1 MSLLSSIRAHLTKRK
16 AKRTDAAT
24 MRTLQETALL
34 FETLNKFKS
43 AGLLY
48 YDFRHNIV
56 TIAQALAEH
65 FIYDDEDWQRFLRQ
79 CHLWAAY
86 QYSINEYT
94 KMYNKVQ
101 ADAEAAAWAEKQKRE
116 PRGNSLGTVANP
128 DGQQATVPEG
138 SPEGQPAPLTPDERR
153 AARMAAVA
161 KLDAETASHRALPI
175 PDLQFLV
182 LGAADGKPICVAR
195 QIDGIFHT
203 AVVPDE
209 EEE

>member
-1 MSLLSSIRAHLTKRK
+1 MSIFTSIRAHLARRRD
-16 AKRTDAAT
+16 KRTDRAT

-48 YDFRHNIV
+48 FDFRHNIV

-101 ADAEAAAWAEKQKRE
+101 ADAEAAAWAEKHQTVNNELRAD
-116 PRGNSLGTVANP
+116 GNTLTS
-128 DGQQATVPEG
+128 E
-138 SPEGQPAPLTPDERR
+138 APSHLHTLTPEERR

>member
-1 MSLLSSIRAHLTKRK
+1 MSLLSSIRAHIARRYGGYRRPTR
-16 AKRTDAAT
+16 ADSAT

-48 YDFRHNIV
+48 FDFRHNIV

-101 ADAEAAAWAEKQKRE
+101 ADAEAAAYAAKQAE
-116 PRGNSLGTVANP
+116 G
-128 DGQQATVPEG
+128 ATAHTE
-138 SPEGQPAPLTPDERR
+138 AALTPDERR

-161 KLDAETASHRALPI
+161 KLDAETSSHRALPI

-209 EEE
+209 EE

>member
-1 MSLLSSIRAHLTKRK
+1 MLSFFSSIRRRLVSVRDKWQDRRAQQEVRH
-16 AKRTDAAT
+16 TDIAT

-48 YDFRHNIV
+48 FDFRHNIV

-101 ADAEAAAWAEKQKRE
+101 ADAEAAAYAEKQA
-116 PRGNSLGTVANP
+116 S
-128 DGQQATVPEG
+128 
-138 SPEGQPAPLTPDERR
+138 QPQNLKTSKPQNLTLEERR

>member
-1 MSLLSSIRAHLTKRK
+1 MSLLSSIRAHITKRK
-16 AKRTDAAT
+16 AKRTDSAT

-48 YDFRHNIV
+48 FDFRHNIV

-86 QYSINEYT
+86 QYSINEYS

-101 ADAEAAAWAEKQKRE
+101 ADAEAAAYAAKFEKFESSK
-116 PRGNSLGTVANP
+116 GNPSN
-128 DGQQATVPEG
+128 
-138 SPEGQPAPLTPDERR
+138 SQPPQTPLSSLTPDERR

>member
-1 MSLLSSIRAHLTKRK
+1 MSILSSIRALLYRRYGGYRRPT
-16 AKRTDAAT
+16 RTDTAT
-24 MRTLQETALL
+24 MRTLQETAML

-48 YDFRHNIV
+48 FDFRHNIV

-101 ADAEAAAWAEKQKRE
+101 ADAEAAAYAAKKAE
-116 PRGNSLGTVANP
+116 G
-128 DGQQATVPEG
+128 AT
-138 SPEGQPAPLTPDERR
+138 APTEAALTPDERR

-175 PDLQFLV
+175 PDLQFIV

>member
-1 MSLLSSIRAHLTKRK
+1 MSLLSSIRAHITKRLTSLRAHLTRRR
-16 AKRTDAAT
+16 AKRTDSAI
-24 MRTLQETALL
+24 MHTLQETALL

-48 YDFRHNIV
+48 FDFRHNIV

-65 FIYDDEDWQRFLRQ
+65 FIYDDDDWQRFLRQ

-101 ADAEAAAWAEKQKRE
+101 ADAEAAAYAEKQA
-116 PRGNSLGTVANP
+116 PVT
-128 DGQQATVPEG
+128 EG
-138 SPEGQPAPLTPDERR
+138 SARGLTPDERR

-195 QIDGIFHT
+195 QIDGVFHT

-209 EEE
+209 EE

>member
-1 MSLLSSIRAHLTKRK
+1 MSILSSLRARIARRK

-48 YDFRHNIV
+48 FDFRHNIV

-65 FIYDDEDWQRFLRQ
+65 FIYDDDDWQRFLRQ

-86 QYSINEYT
+86 QYNINEYT
-94 KMYNKVQ
+94 KLYNKVQ
-101 ADAEAAAWAEKQKRE
+101 ADAEAAAFAEKQRTV
-116 PRGNSLGTVANP
+116 NSEQLWSKTTQTVNN
-128 DGQQATVPEG
+128 G
-138 SPEGQPAPLTPDERR
+138 LTPDERR

-203 AVVPDE
+203 DVVPDE

>member
-1 MSLLSSIRAHLTKRK
+1 MLLLSSLRAHITKRK
-16 AKRTDAAT
+16 AKRADSAT

-48 YDFRHNIV
+48 FDFRHNIV

-101 ADAEAAAWAEKQKRE
+101 ADAEAAAYAEKQASQASQ
-116 PRGNSLGTVANP
+116 PHNLTTSNP
-128 DGQQATVPEG
+128 HP
-138 SPEGQPAPLTPDERR
+138 RR
-153 AARMAAVA
+153 APRRPHGSRGQARCR
-161 KLDAETASHRALPI
+161 D
-175 PDLQFLV
+175 
-182 LGAADGKPICVAR
+182 R
-195 QIDGIFHT
+195 QPPRPAH
-203 AVVPDE
+203 P
-209 EEE
+209 